1 MTKSLEDRIASL
13 EDAILHQNEIEFEI
27 LCEKYI
33 DECAMR
39 AMQALLSNSHLQKEF
54 LKDLKKIEKNMGR
67 TLESKERSDYM
78 QSQHAMISYQFAE
91 VMLKEKLKRNE
102 TK

>member
-13 EDAILHQNEIEFEI
+13 EDAILHQNEIGFEI
-27 LCEKYI
+27 LCEKYV

-39 AMQALLSNSHLQKEF
+39 AMQGMLDWN
-54 LKDLKKIEKNMGR
+54 GVP
-67 TLESKERSDYM
+67 LELVVKTAYD
-78 QSQHAMISYQFAE
+78 AAE
-91 VMLKEKLKRNE
+91 AMLKEKLKRNE